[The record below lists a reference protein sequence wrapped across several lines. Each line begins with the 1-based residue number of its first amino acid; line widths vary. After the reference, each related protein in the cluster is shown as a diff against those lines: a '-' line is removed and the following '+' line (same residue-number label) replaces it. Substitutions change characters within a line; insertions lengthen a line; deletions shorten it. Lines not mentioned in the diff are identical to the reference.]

1 MRKSLKCGKYQ
12 FYVNQYLKLVSLI
25 LSPADTCYQ
34 WHWHTHTHIIF
45 NWHWVNEFFGD
56 IFAMCMD
63 SHTHI
68 PLPSPSHTPT
78 QISKQEC
85 IFIQLQFIQTG
96 STCSNFYHTNNQLV
110 CTISFRKKVTIM
122 EEKKGMYHQLNSY
135 SIVTQ

>member
-1 MRKSLKCGKYQ
+1 M
-12 FYVNQYLKLVSLI
+12 
-25 LSPADTCYQ
+25 LSMTL
-34 WHWHTHTHIIF
+34 THTHIIF

-135 SIVTQ
+135 SIVKSWISNFFLIEIRKNKIHWRKKNNYSKTRF